1 MYQSSITIS
10 SPIWNNIFSYDE
22 RKNKEIFVPTI
33 IDSTITEIQI
43 WDRPTF
49 IELDE
54 NWVEQVYF
62 WLEYFIKTTFE
73 NIPVYIFDNHNH
85 AFYFWCESLNNWII
99 SKWINLIHIDEH
111 SDTRNPNFFIDS
123 KEISDLNKVYEYTN
137 YTLNVGN
144 YISPAIKSGLIW
156 NFHKITGE
164 SEILNFDKNLV
175 KEDFILNLDLDFF
188 SPNMD
193 YINYNLKK
201 DFILHIAKKS
211 RLITI
216 ATSPYFIDQ
225 NKALEVLKDLF
236 GN

>member
-1 MYQSSITIS
+1 MYQNPIIIA

-33 IDSTITEIQI
+33 IEATLADAQV
-43 WDRPTF
+43 WNKPAF
-49 IELDE
+49 IELNE
-54 NWVEQVYF
+54 IWVEQVYF
-62 WLEYFIKTTFE
+62 WLKNFIKTTLE

-85 AFYFWCESLNNWII
+85 AFYFWFESLNNWII
-99 SKWINLIHIDEH
+99 NKWINLIHIDEH
-111 SDTRNPNFFIDS
+111 SDTRNPDFFIGS

-144 YISPAIKSGLIW
+144 YISPAIELWLIW
-156 NFHKITGE
+156 KFHKITWE
-164 SEILNFDKNLV
+164 SEILNFDKNLL

-188 SPNMD
+188 SQNMD
-193 YINYNLKK
+193 YIDYNLRK
-201 DFILHIAKKS
+201 DFIIKIAKKS

-225 NKALEVLKDLF
+225 SRALEVLRDLF
-236 GN
+236 R